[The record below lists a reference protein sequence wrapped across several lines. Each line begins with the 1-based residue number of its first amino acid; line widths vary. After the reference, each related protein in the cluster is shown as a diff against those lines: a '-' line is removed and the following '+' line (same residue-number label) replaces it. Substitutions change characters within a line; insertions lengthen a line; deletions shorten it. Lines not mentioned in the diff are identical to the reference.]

1 MKVPDLTT
9 ALRLVKRYGV
19 TTRPSRYPQS
29 GRTWQAR
36 INHCVFRTS
45 NGREIL
51 ANLWAPCTMTTMDLP
66 ADDRQMAASTATRRG
81 QEQLAKFLLQ
91 VFEKKCGFPGH
102 RGWFQCVELVSVY
115 DPVRR
120 RIAVLDEKRSQRK
133 SA

>member
-19 TTRPSRYPQS
+19 TTRPGRYPQP
-29 GRTWQAR
+29 GRTWSAR
-36 INHCVFRTS
+36 MEGIKLCTA
-45 NGREIL
+45 NGKEITTM
-51 ANLWAPCTMTTMDLP
+51 LWAPCTMP
-66 ADDRQMAASTATRRG
+66 AVGTLSAPDRLMAASNATRRG

-120 RIAVLDEKRSQRK
+120 RSAVLDEKRSR
-133 SA
+133 